1 VNVTI
6 TSTSSNGDGYRP
18 HLIDGGFFEHTGF
31 PWAFLVMRIWAI
43 VRLDTMLLVPV
54 AFLNKGMS

>member
-1 VNVTI
+1 MNVTT

-18 HLIDGGFFEHTGF
+18 HLIGGGFFEHTGF
-31 PWAFLVMRIWAI
+31 QWAFLVMRIWAI